1 MPATAEAANNTDK
14 RVVFKSCAPFTDCI
28 RKTNNTQVDNA
39 KDIDVVMF
47 MYNFIEYSDIYLK
60 TSGNLWQY
68 CRNVPS
74 SVNNNINFPA
84 KNNGNNNNNS
94 ISFKFKEKIT
104 WSTGN
109 YDTKDVNIMLPFKC
123 LSNFWR
129 TLEMLLIV
137 IIVTIIQKLATGEG
151 DDYTTACLLD
161 YPYFKENYRLIAI
174 DLSKHQTLQANWKS
188 LQQISFTENLDKD
201 GKLESNA
208 TNEALLVFSQGIVR
222 VLSTYLF

>member
-1 MPATAEAANNTDK
+1 MPATAEAANSTGK

-84 KNNGNNNNNS
+84 K
-94 ISFKFKEKIT
+94 KI
-104 WSTGN
+104 
-109 YDTKDVNIMLPFKC
+109 IA
-123 LSNFWR
+123 
-129 TLEMLLIV
+129 IIII
-137 IIVTIIQKLATGEG
+137 IIVFHSNLKKKLHGQQETMIQKMS
-151 DDYTTACLLD
+151 
-161 YPYFKENYRLIAI
+161 I
-174 DLSKHQTLQANWKS
+174 
-188 LQQISFTENLDKD
+188 
-201 GKLESNA
+201 
-208 TNEALLVFSQGIVR
+208 
-222 VLSTYLF
+222 

>member
-1 MPATAEAANNTDK
+1 MPATAEAANSTGK
-14 RVVFKSCAPFTDCI
+14 RVVFKSCAPFTDWI

-84 KNNGNNNNNS
+84 KNNSNNNNS

-151 DDYTTACLLD
+151 DDYTTVCLLD

-174 DLSKHQTLQANWKS
+174 DLSKHQALQANWKS

-201 GKLESNA
+201 EKLESNA
-208 TNEALLVFSQGIVR
+208 TNEVILDFSQGIVR

>member
-1 MPATAEAANNTDK
+1 MPATAEAANSTGK

-68 CRNVPS
+68 CSNVPS
-74 SVNNNINFPA
+74 SV
-84 KNNGNNNNNS
+84 NNNS

-151 DDYTTACLLD
+151 DDYTTVCLLD

-174 DLSKHQTLQANWKS
+174 DLSKHQALQANWKS

-201 GKLESNA
+201 EKLESNA
-208 TNEALLVFSQGIVR
+208 TNEVILDFSQGIVR

>member
-1 MPATAEAANNTDK
+1 
-14 RVVFKSCAPFTDCI
+14 
-28 RKTNNTQVDNA
+28 
-39 KDIDVVMF
+39 MF

-84 KNNGNNNNNS
+84 KNNSNNNNNNS

-151 DDYTTACLLD
+151 DDYTTVCLLD

-174 DLSKHQTLQANWKS
+174 DLSKHQTLQAN
-188 LQQISFTENLDKD
+188 
-201 GKLESNA
+201 
-208 TNEALLVFSQGIVR
+208 
-222 VLSTYLF
+222 